1 MNRPKNRTEE
11 VWLEIDENIKK
22 LTKILADINP
32 EIYYDRTL
40 NALYVSERAITR
52 GKRNL
57 IYASIKDPDMAN
69 CFLISECREPKIIRN
84 RFELF
89 KTLVELGCDANIS
102 NINGLNIIKAH
113 SMDRVTHKPFFCN
126 QHSYITITDIRN
138 GSKTVD
144 LEIHISNELH
154 NLSSHKETREIDG
167 ATFDIST
174 RLLVPNGYK
183 TINMDMEESHK
194 CTLLNIPITNLR
206 DEIVKTKETVA
217 KHSKLVAIDK
227 LLRNEVK

>member
-1 MNRPKNRTEE
+1 MNRTEK

-32 EIYYDRTL
+32 KIYYDRTL
-40 NALYVSERAITR
+40 SVLYVSERALTR
-52 GKRNL
+52 GKTNL
-57 IYASIKDPDMAN
+57 MYAAILDPDMAN

-102 NINGLNIIKAH
+102 NINGRNIIKAH

-154 NLSSHKETREIDG
+154 NISSHKETRELDG
-167 ATFDIST
+167 TTFDIST
-174 RLLVPNGYK
+174 RLLVPGKYE
-183 TINMDMEESHK
+183 TIDIDMEESHK

-206 DEIVKTKETVA
+206 NEIIKVKETVE

-227 LLRNEVK
+227 LLREVK

>member
-1 MNRPKNRTEE
+1 MNQPKNRTEK

-22 LTKILADINP
+22 LTRILADINP

-40 NALYVSERAITR
+40 NVLYVSERALTR
-52 GKRNL
+52 DTTNL
-57 IYASIKDPDMAN
+57 MYTAILDPDMAN
-69 CFLISECREPKIIRN
+69 IFLTREYHEPKIIRN

-89 KTLVELGCDANIS
+89 KTLTELGCDANIS
-102 NINGLNIIKAH
+102 NINGDNIIKAH

-154 NLSSHKETREIDG
+154 NLSSHKETRELDG
-167 ATFDIST
+167 TTFNIST
-174 RLLVPNGYK
+174 RLLIPNKYK
-183 TINMDMEESHK
+183 TIDIDMEESHK
-194 CTLLNIPITNLR
+194 CTLLNVPISSLP
-206 DEIVKTKETVA
+206 DEILKAREAVE
-217 KHSKLVAIDK
+217 KHSKLIAIDK
-227 LLRNEVK
+227 LLRNEVR